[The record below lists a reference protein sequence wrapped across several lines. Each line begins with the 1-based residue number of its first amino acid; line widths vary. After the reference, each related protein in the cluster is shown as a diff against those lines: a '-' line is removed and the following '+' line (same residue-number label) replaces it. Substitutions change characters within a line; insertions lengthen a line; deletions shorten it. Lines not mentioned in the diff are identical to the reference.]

1 MIEIPSGFDCG
12 LLAVSVGFDILA
24 EAGVEFDTFEHKL
37 LVKFELSS
45 VLSDLFFNCELET
58 ELLAH
63 KALRALENVLKL
75 DINGLNIEG

>member
-12 LLAVSVGFDILA
+12 FLAVSAGFDILA
-24 EAGVEFDTFEHKL
+24 QAGVVFDTFEHKL

-45 VLSDLFFNCELET
+45 VLSDLFFKCELET

-63 KALRALENVLKL
+63 KALRVLEIVLKL